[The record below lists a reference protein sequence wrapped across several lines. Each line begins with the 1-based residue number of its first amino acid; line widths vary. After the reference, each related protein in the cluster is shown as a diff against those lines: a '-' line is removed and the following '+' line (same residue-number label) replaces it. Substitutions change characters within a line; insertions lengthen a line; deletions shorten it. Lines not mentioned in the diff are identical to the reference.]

1 MSRGFPPDINPF
13 GHTLDIRGMR
23 HPRPTHSFVS
33 HPRPTHDTLFSPE
46 QFNEALR
53 KVDIAKGKRLNRLR
67 DQTQKTL
74 TDKDDMK
81 KLLGIDKWCQ
91 NRMKALT
98 NETAKL
104 IVDGKKVM
112 VTYKPCSLIISLTL
126 TAVFGPS
133 LHLVLICRM
142 RRSGLCGRR

>member
-1 MSRGFPPDINPF
+1 MIRQIIREHRGWRLVQELVRDAESGNNMV
-13 GHTLDIRGMR
+13 D
-23 HPRPTHSFVS
+23 
-33 HPRPTHDTLFSPE
+33 DTLFSAE
-46 QFNEALR
+46 QFNAALR

-67 DQTQKTL
+67 DQAQKTL

-98 NETAKL
+98 NEAAKL
-104 IVDGKKVM
+104 MLDGKKVM
-112 VTYKPCSLIISLTL
+112 GTYKPCSIIISLTL

-133 LHLVLICRM
+133 LHLALICRM
-142 RRSGLCGRR
+142 RRSGLCRRR

>member
-1 MSRGFPPDINPF
+1 MIRQIIREHRGWRLVQELLRDAKSGNNMV
-13 GHTLDIRGMR
+13 D
-23 HPRPTHSFVS
+23 
-33 HPRPTHDTLFSPE
+33 DTLFSAE
-46 QFNEALR
+46 QFNAALR
-53 KVDIAKGKRLNRLR
+53 KVDTAKGKRLNRLR
-67 DQTQKTL
+67 DQAQKTL

-98 NETAKL
+98 NEAAKL
-104 IVDGKKVM
+104 MLDGKKVM
-112 VTYKPCSLIISLTL
+112 GTYKPCSLIISLTL